1 MKGQIDI
8 KSKISALVVMFLLIV
23 LLYTWFL
30 PAVNGSSG
38 INNSS
43 TLWFG
48 GVNYSWFAPILI
60 VIVLM
65 VIVMWFI
72 GLI

>member
-1 MKGQIDI
+1 MEVKD
-8 KSKISALVVMFLLIV
+8 KITALVAMFLLIV

-30 PAVNGSSG
+30 PAINGTSG

-48 GVNYSWFAPILI
+48 GTNYSWFAGVLIISILF
-60 VIVLM
+60 VVL
-65 VIVMWFI
+65 MWFI
-72 GLI
+72 GMI